1 MFLEIS
7 LKNVGDLMR
16 NNNNECEMIHAGI
29 VEIVRAKMY
38 EENVLSG
45 VSSLFKIMGDST
57 RCNILCALSQNEM
70 CVCAL
75 AVLLNMT
82 KSAISHQ
89 LRILREANLVRSRR
103 EGKNVFYSLDDDHV
117 KDIFGKAAEHVIEKN
132 K

>member
-1 MFLEIS
+1 MFLEIF

-16 NNNNECEMIHAGI
+16 NKNNECEMIHAGI

-38 EENVLSG
+38 EDNVLSG

-117 KDIFGKAAEHVIEKN
+117 KGIFGKAAEHVIEKN

>member
-1 MFLEIS
+1 MN
-7 LKNVGDLMR
+7 KNH
-16 NNNNECEMIHAGI
+16 ECEIVHSGL
-29 VEIVRAKMY
+29 VEIVRTQMY
-38 EENVLSG
+38 EEPVLAE
-45 VSSLFKIMGDST
+45 VSALFKIMGDST

-89 LRILREANLVRSRR
+89 LRILREANLVRFRR

-117 KDIFGKAAEHVIEKN
+117 RDIFGKAAEHVVEK
-132 K
+132 KK

>member
-1 MFLEIS
+1 MFLEIFHE
-7 LKNVGDLMR
+7 NAGDLMR
-16 NNNNECEMIHAGI
+16 SKNNECEMVHAGI

-38 EENVLSG
+38 SEHVLSE
-45 VSSLFKIMGDST
+45 VSALFKIMGDST

-75 AVLLNMT
+75 AVLLDMT

-103 EGKNVFYSLDDDHV
+103 DGKNVFYSLDDDHV
-117 KDIFGKAAEHVIEKN
+117 RDIFSKAAEHVVEKG

>member
-1 MFLEIS
+1 MTN
-7 LKNVGDLMR
+7 KNH
-16 NNNNECEMIHAGI
+16 ECEIVHSGI
-29 VEIVRAKMY
+29 VDSVRTKMY
-38 EENVLSG
+38 EEPILKE
-45 VSSLFKIMGDST
+45 VSTLFKIMGDST

-117 KDIFGKAAEHVIEKN
+117 KDIFSKAAEHVIEK

>member
-1 MFLEIS
+1 
-7 LKNVGDLMR
+7 MR

>member
-1 MFLEIS
+1 
-7 LKNVGDLMR
+7 MR
-16 NNNNECEMIHAGI
+16 NKNNECEMIHAGI
-29 VEIVRAKMY
+29 VEIVRAKMC
-38 EENVLSG
+38 EENILSG

-117 KDIFGKAAEHVIEKN
+117 KGIFGKAAEHVIEKN

>member
-1 MFLEIS
+1 MFLEI
-7 LKNVGDLMR
+7 LLENVGGIMV
-16 NNNNECEMIHAGI
+16 NKNTECELIHAGI
-29 VEIVRAKMY
+29 VEIVREKMY
-38 EENVLSG
+38 DEPVLAE
-45 VSSLFKIMGDST
+45 VSALFKIMGDST
-57 RCNILCALSQNEM
+57 RCNILSALSQNEM

-117 KDIFGKAAEHVIEKN
+117 KDIFGKAAEHVMEKN

>member
-1 MFLEIS
+1 MFLEIFHE
-7 LKNVGDLMR
+7 NVGDLVR
-16 NNNNECEMIHAGI
+16 SKNNECEMVHAGI

-38 EENVLSG
+38 SEHVLSE
-45 VSSLFKIMGDST
+45 VSALFKIMGDST

-75 AVLLNMT
+75 AVLLDMT

-117 KDIFGKAAEHVIEKN
+117 RDIFGKAADHVIEK
-132 K
+132 KK

>member
-1 MFLEIS
+1 MQT
-7 LKNVGDLMR
+7 K
-16 NNNNECEMIHAGI
+16 NNECEIVHSGI

-38 EENVLSG
+38 AEPVLAE
-45 VSSLFKIMGDST
+45 VSTLFKIMGDST

-89 LRILREANLVRSRR
+89 LRILRDANLVRSRR

-117 KDIFGKAAEHVIEKN
+117 KDIFGKAAEHVIK
-132 K
+132 KKK

>member
-1 MFLEIS
+1 MFLEI
-7 LKNVGDLMR
+7 LHENVGDIMSSR
-16 NNNNECEMIHAGI
+16 NNECEIIHAGI

-38 EENVLSG
+38 TEPVLAE
-45 VSSLFKIMGDST
+45 VSALFKIMGDST

-117 KDIFGKAAEHVIEKN
+117 RDIFGKAADHVIEK
-132 K
+132 KK

>member
-1 MFLEIS
+1 MFLEI
-7 LKNVGDLMR
+7 LLENVGGIMV
-16 NNNNECEMIHAGI
+16 NKNNECELIHAGI
-29 VEIVRAKMY
+29 VEIVREKMY
-38 EENVLSG
+38 DEPVLAE
-45 VSSLFKIMGDST
+45 VSALFKIMGDST
-57 RCNILCALSQNEM
+57 RCNILSALSQNEM

-117 KDIFGKAAEHVIEKN
+117 KDIFGKAAEHVVEK
-132 K
+132 KK